1 MAKIGWGKVL
11 AGVAA
16 AAAAGAA
23 YVYIKQRGARTPLHE
38 TIESDGPFEIRRYP
52 SLLMLE
58 TVQQGSRD
66 RALGNGFGL
75 LADYMFG
82 DGREG
87 DELPIVMPVFGEPLM
102 GDAWKIRF
110 VLPAGTDPGTL
121 TPPGHGIQIAD
132 RPARDVAVISVPGR
146 PTDKLFAQREAELRS
161 WMAARSLAPAGPV
174 EHAYY
179 NSPLKPGTTHPNAVL
194 IPVVRE
200 PEA

>member
-1 MAKIGWGKVL
+1 MARIGWGRIL

-23 YVYIKQRGARTPLHE
+23 YVYIKQRGARAPLHE
-38 TIESDGPFEIRRYP
+38 TLETDGAFEIRRYP
-52 SLLMLE
+52 ALLMLE

-82 DGREG
+82 EGREG
-87 DELPIVMPVFGEPLM
+87 DEIPIVMPVFGEALA

-110 VLPAGTDPGTL
+110 LLPAAIDPAGL
-121 TPPGHGIQIAD
+121 TPPAHGIVIVE
-132 RPARDVAVISVPGR
+132 RPARDVAVVHVPGR
-146 PTDKLFAQREAELRS
+146 PSDKLFARREAELRN
-161 WMAARSLAPAGPV
+161 WMEARGLEPAGPV

-179 NSPLKPGTTHPNAVL
+179 NSPLKPGTAHPNALL
-194 IPVVRE
+194 IPIARTF
-200 PEA
+200 EA